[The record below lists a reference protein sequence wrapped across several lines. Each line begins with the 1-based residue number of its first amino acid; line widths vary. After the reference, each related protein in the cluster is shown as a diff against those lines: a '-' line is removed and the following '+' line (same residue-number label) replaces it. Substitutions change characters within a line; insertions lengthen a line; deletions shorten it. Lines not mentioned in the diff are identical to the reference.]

1 MKKTVIYRSIALI
14 ALSVLLICAFSTVFA
29 EVTVAG
35 SATVNSYDVN
45 GYHIS
50 NYDTVID
57 VGENN
62 VMYITENITAV
73 FTADGKHGI
82 IRTIPTVFENRKV
95 HIDNIYV
102 NTTYSVESARE
113 YVAIRIGDA
122 DRYVKGEVNYRIT
135 YYYDYGDDGEDAY
148 DKIYHNILGTD
159 WDCDINK
166 ATFTINMPK
175 SFDEENISITY
186 GDRYSTNRYTGYT
199 VSGNTIKGEL
209 SSLYSYQGI
218 TLALELPEGYFVNER
233 PIDGINIPVIAIVS
247 PIAVLILI
255 FVILAWIKKGKDE
268 QLFPAPQ
275 FYPVKGQSPAEAGYI
290 IDGVI
295 DNKDITSLIF
305 YWADKGYLEIT
316 EKRWSYEFT
325 KLIEP
330 KFNNEYEQYM
340 FDRLFEYGIENT
352 VSTNDLKDHFYTAIP
367 IIKQKIKH
375 IFRGDRDLVAKE
387 SLKNRGKYALLAL
400 IPFAV
405 FLILSWIEFKEAA
418 IMIPLT
424 IFYGI
429 YYALLC
435 AIYVNAENKWN
446 ITGKFLKFMT
456 AILVTVMLVLTTLI
470 TDVMLAGI
478 YPFYDVTTYSIA
490 YFIIAFITAIALAYC
505 MAMKKRSEYGQYVME
520 YYLGF
525 KDFIA
530 NAEMDRIKV
539 LIDEDPKYFYNIL
552 PYAIVLGLE
561 KKWGR
566 KFESIVVEPPQWYHG
581 YNMRSFSTVYLL
593 SRMNSC
599 LNQTTASMAKA
610 PSTSSGGGFSSG
622 GFSGGGGGGGGGS
635 SW

>member
-1 MKKTVIYRSIALI
+1 MKKIVIYRSIALI
-14 ALSVLLICAFSTVFA
+14 ALSVLLICAFSHVYA
-29 EVTVAG
+29 
-35 SATVNSYDVN
+35 YDVN

-50 NYDTVID
+50 SYDTIID
-57 VGENN
+57 VQENN
-62 VMYITENITAV
+62 VLYITENITAV

-102 NTTYSVESARE
+102 DTTYSVESSRE
-113 YVAIRIGDA
+113 YIAIRIGDA
-122 DRYVKGEVNYRIT
+122 DRYVKGEVKYTIS
-135 YYYDYGDDGEDAY
+135 YYYDYGDDGNENY

-159 WDCDINK
+159 WDCDVNNV
-166 ATFTINMPK
+166 TFAVNMPK
-175 SFDEENISITY
+175 SFDKDNISITY
-186 GDRYSTNRYTGYT
+186 GDRYSTSKYVDYT
-199 VSGNTIKGEL
+199 VTGNTIRGEV
-209 SSLYSYQGI
+209 SNLYSYQGV

-233 PIDGINIPVIAIVS
+233 PIDGIDIPVIAITA
-247 PIAVLILI
+247 PIAVLVLI
-255 FVILAWIKKGKDE
+255 YCVLQWYKKGKDD
-268 QLFPAPQ
+268 QLFAAPE

-316 EKRWSYEFT
+316 DKKWSYEFT
-325 KLIEP
+325 KLQEP
-330 KFNNEYEQYM
+330 KFDNEYEQYM
-340 FDRLFEYGIENT
+340 FDKFFEYGVNNT

-367 IIKQKIKH
+367 VIKQKIKYV
-375 IFRGDRDLVAKE
+375 FRKDRELVSKD
-387 SLKNRGKYALLAL
+387 SLKNRAKSAL
-400 IPFAV
+400 ITVIPFIV
-405 FLILSWIEFKEAA
+405 FLIISWIEFKEAA

-424 IFYGI
+424 IFYGMFYGMI
-429 YYALLC
+429 LGL
-435 AIYVNAENKWN
+435 YVSAENKWN
-446 ITGKFLKFMT
+446 ITGNFKKFLI
-456 AILVTVMLVLTTLI
+456 AVLVTILLVISASIADL
-470 TDVMLAGI
+470 MLASI
-478 YPFYDVTTYSIA
+478 YPYYDVTTYSIA
-490 YFIIAFITAIALAYC
+490 YFIIAFITAIALAYS
-505 MAMKKRSEYGQYVME
+505 MAMKKRSEYGQKMME
-520 YYLGF
+520 HYLGF

-530 NAEMDRIKV
+530 TAEMDRIKM
-539 LIDEDPKYFYNIL
+539 LIDENPKYFYNVL

-561 KKWGR
+561 KKWGK

-581 YNMRSFSTVYLL
+581 YNMRTFSTVYLL